1 MFSGQRLR
9 ILALVAVLS
18 LPAYA
23 DRGKSAFN
31 KGEQAEQ
38 KKDYDSAYEFYK
50 RAYTLVPSNAKYFSA
65 YVRMRF
71 NAAAQHIH
79 NGELLRNTGAM
90 PEALAEFQHAVAI
103 DSSSFIAQ
111 QELRRTADMI
121 SRHER
126 ERSRPSQE
134 PESAKL
140 PEGVGQPLELRPLSN
155 SLISMFLTAN
165 ADVVYKTIGK
175 IAGFNVLTDPDYKP
189 QKITVDLNNVTLR
202 EALEMVR
209 LESKTFWRP
218 VLSNAIFV
226 AADSPTKRKE
236 IEQNVMKTFYLQN
249 IETPNELQEAANV
262 VRQMLDLSRV
272 QLVQAQ
278 DALILRGTPDQM
290 VLAEKLLA
298 DFDKPKSEVV
308 IDVAVM
314 EVSRDRIRTLGTN
327 VPTSISGAL
336 TPPVVATTSGS
347 TSNSTGSGLTLSS
360 LGHLNSGNLSLAI
373 PGASFSMLSSD
384 SNTKVIQNPEIR
396 VLNNEKATL
405 RIGDRVPIATGSFQP
420 GVVGGGGISPLVST
434 QFQYL
439 DVGVNIDITPHIHA
453 DGDVTLKM
461 SLEISS
467 VTGQEN
473 LGGITEPIIGQRRIE
488 HETRLTDGEVNLLGG
503 ILEDTETQSMS
514 GYPWLSKIPV
524 LRYLFAQDNR
534 ERQEN
539 EIVFAITPH
548 LVRAP
553 NVSEQNTRMIEVGTA
568 NSIEL
573 HRNPA
578 SPVPSHSEETKPQ
591 STAPRGP
598 STSSSETRQAPPA
611 APASTRP

>member
-1 MFSGQRLR
+1 MISRNRLNVVLV
-9 ILALVAVLS
+9 LAALT

-23 DRGKSAFN
+23 DQGKAPYA

-38 KKDYDSAYEFYK
+38 KGNYDAAYGFYK
-50 RAYTLVPSNAKYFSA
+50 DAHALVPGNAKYFSA
-65 YVRMRF
+65 YVRVRF
-71 NAAAQHIH
+71 RAAAQHVH
-79 NGELLRNTGAM
+79 DGQLLRTSGALTQ
-90 PEALAEFQHAVAI
+90 ALGEFQRAADI
-103 DSSSFIAQ
+103 DTTNLVGQ
-111 QELRRTADMI
+111 QELLLTKDMI
-121 SRHER
+121 SRR
-126 ERSRPSQE
+126 ERQQPAPNVKAPS
-134 PESAKL
+134 ARL
-140 PEGVGQPLELRPLSN
+140 PDDLGRPLELRAFSN
-155 SLISMFLTAN
+155 APITMYLTAN
-165 ADVVYKTIGK
+165 ADAVYKTIGK
-175 IAGFNVLTDPDYKP
+175 IAGFNVLVDPDYKP
-189 QKITVDLNNVTLR
+189 QKITVDLTNVTLR

-226 AADSPTKRKE
+226 SADSPTKRKE
-236 IEQNVMKTFYLQN
+236 LEQNVMKTFYLQN
-249 IETPNELQEAANV
+249 IESPNELQEAANV
-262 VRQMLDLSRV
+262 VKQMLDVTRV

-278 DALILRGTPDQM
+278 DALIMRGTPDQM

-327 VPTSISGAL
+327 VPTSFSAGL
-336 TPPVVATTSGS
+336 TPPATSTTSSGTSSGS
-347 TSNSTGSGLTLSS
+347 ASGFTLSS
-360 LGHLNSGNLSLAI
+360 LSKLSSGNLVFSI
-373 PGASFSMLSSD
+373 PGASFSVLASD
-384 SNTKVIQNPEIR
+384 SNTKLLQNPEIR

-405 RIGDRVPIATGSFQP
+405 RIGDRVPIATGSFSA
-420 GVVGGGGISPLVST
+420 GISGGGGVNPLVST

-467 VTGQEN
+467 VSGEQN
-473 LGGITEPIIGQRRIE
+473 IGGITEPVIGQRRIE

-514 GYPWLSKIPV
+514 GYPWLSKIPI
-524 LRYLFAQDNR
+524 LKYLFAQDNK

-548 LVRAP
+548 IVRSS
-553 NVSEQNTRMIEVGTA
+553 NVTEENTRLIEVGTA

-573 HRNPA
+573 R
-578 SPVPSHSEETKPQ
+578 K
-591 STAPRGP
+591 TAA
-598 STSSSETRQAPPA
+598 TVTPA
-611 APASTRP
+611 ATPQLQ